1 MVVIS
6 QHNTGQLLTFNVSS
20 SEFSDVI
27 TYDYKHDCQPEV
39 SIGSNND
46 VYRLLPLLRRLHFW
60 FVSLSEKLPAQGNF
74 HINCLKEEPFTFWI
88 RIARR
93 IHTFIFT
100 YVNDLG
106 GGLSLWVSFL
116 VHYYYVILR
125 MRTLAVLIYR
135 DIELH
140 CLLHYTAAVW
150 WVFYLAFS

>member
-27 TYDYKHDCQPEV
+27 ITYDYKHVFDCQPEV

-106 GGLSLWVSFL
+106 GGLFSLSVLSG
-116 VHYYYVILR
+116 
-125 MRTLAVLIYR
+125 TL
-135 DIELH
+135 
-140 CLLHYTAAVW
+140 LLCYTTNENISCAH
-150 WVFYLAFS
+150 LEGH